1 MFESAISAAESAARH
16 WTPERSEPVGGAS
29 RCCRL
34 CLRRYRLLVLNGPLR
49 MLPHGVA
56 HAAVAVVDDVIATRM
71 AEVWER
77 SNWDAWAVLLK
88 EEDRQAVLSRR
99 QREARGALMLIALE
113 ELAQAE
119 PRLELLHVRYTEP
132 AFAAF
137 LARHRDDEI
146 PQAWL
151 D

>member
-1 MFESAISAAESAARH
+1 MFESAITAAESAARQ
-16 WTPERSEPVGGAS
+16 WTPERPEPAGGAS
-29 RCCRL
+29 RCCGL

-77 SNWDAWAVLLK
+77 SNWDAWAVLLR
-88 EEDRQAVLSRR
+88 EEDREAELSRR
-99 QREARGALMLIALE
+99 QREARGALMLVALE
-113 ELAQAE
+113 ELAHAE
-119 PRLELLHVRYTEP
+119 PRLEHLHARYTEP

-137 LARHRDDEI
+137 LACHRVDEI